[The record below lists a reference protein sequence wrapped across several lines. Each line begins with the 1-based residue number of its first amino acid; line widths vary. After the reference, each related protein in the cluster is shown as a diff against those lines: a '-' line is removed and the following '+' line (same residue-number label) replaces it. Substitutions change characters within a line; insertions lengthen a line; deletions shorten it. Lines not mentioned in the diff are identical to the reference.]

1 LITDHVSSIKHQEV
15 LIEPMSQIE
24 SNMLPGVQPS
34 PNIQGAPDIYEIEN
48 RAADPENRIE
58 TAMAAIVPWDNKVV
72 LDLGAGTGFHLQR
85 FHAWARQVIAVEPH
99 GPSREWALARV
110 AELRLDRVTVLDGS
124 AERLPLRD
132 ASVDIVHARFAYF
145 FAPDCEPGLAELAR
159 VIRPGGTAFIIDNDL
174 SHGTFASWLQRS
186 SWISTKDGAVV
197 ERFWAEH
204 GFMLTWVASEWRF
217 ESRDDLAAVVRL
229 EFPGELA
236 EQILS
241 EHAGTSVEY
250 CYNLYHRRY

>member
-1 LITDHVSSIKHQEV
+1 M
-15 LIEPMSQIE
+15 IEKMSTFASE
-24 SNMLPGVQPS
+24 TPSGVHPS
-34 PNIQGAPDIYEIEN
+34 PNIQSAPDIYEIEN

-58 TAMAAIVPWDNKVV
+58 MAMATIAPWDGKVL
-72 LDLGAGTGFHLQR
+72 LDLGAGTGFHIPR

-99 GPSREWALARV
+99 GQSRERAQARV
-110 AELRLDRVTVLDGS
+110 AELRLDHVSVIDGS

-159 VIRPGGTAFIIDNDL
+159 VIRAGGTAFIIDNDL

-186 SWISTKDGAVV
+186 SWISAKNGAAV
-197 ERFWAEH
+197 ERFWDTH
-204 GFMLTWVASEWRF
+204 GFTLVRIASEWRF
-217 ESRDDLAAVVRL
+217 DNRDDLEAVVRL
-229 EFPGELA
+229 EFPGDLA

-241 EHAGTSVEY
+241 EHVEMSVEY
-250 CYNLYHRRY
+250 YYSLYHRQY

>member
-1 LITDHVSSIKHQEV
+1 
-15 LIEPMSQIE
+15 MSKSE
-24 SNMLPGVQPS
+24 SNMLPGVHLS
-34 PNIQGAPDIYEIEN
+34 PNIQQAPDIYEIEN

-58 TAMAAIVPWDNKVV
+58 TAMGAIAPWDNQVV
-72 LDLGAGTGFHLQR
+72 LDLGAGTGYHLSR
-85 FHAWARQVIAVEPH
+85 FHARARQVIAVEPH
-99 GPSREWALARV
+99 GPSRELALVRV
-110 AELRLDRVTVLDGS
+110 AELRLDHVSVIDGS

-174 SHGTFASWLQRS
+174 SHGTFASWLCRS
-186 SWISTKDGAVV
+186 PWISVKNGAAV

-204 GFMLTWVASEWRF
+204 GFTLTRIASEWRF
-217 ESRDDLAAVVRL
+217 DSRDDLAAVVRL

-236 EQILS
+236 DQILS

-250 CYNLYHRRY
+250 YYNLYHRQY